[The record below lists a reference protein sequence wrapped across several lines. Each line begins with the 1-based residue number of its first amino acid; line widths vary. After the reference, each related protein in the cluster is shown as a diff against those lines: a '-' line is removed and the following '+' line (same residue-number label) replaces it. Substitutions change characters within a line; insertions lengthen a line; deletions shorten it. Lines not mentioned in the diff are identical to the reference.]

1 MRRSTRRRFE
11 TDRKQTRTRTFVDEA
26 RDETMRIIRALRAE
40 QAQREAAA
48 AEAPAV
54 APMATK
60 TASPTPKP
68 RKRPSWIGARAPF
81 ALRAAACAVVAVG
94 VALFAVVGIA
104 PTVDREHNI
113 ATASSPLLPY
123 QRIQFDTENASVC
136 EHPLRGIFS
145 YTPVLLCLPGDVPDD
160 ITLTFQNTSD
170 VLFSLE
176 EPVEYAEYEDLR
188 RKNKPLTVKTRNG
201 KIWLTAT
208 YLTDT
213 TYTELEEGI
222 CPDGWWWDPSNIVEL
237 IERLRNCEI
246 FAETSSGER
255 FAFTLNFEDYP
266 TRQDIL
272 DSLYTEHYWDAG
284 WPSPYFTLERKEDQ

>member
-11 TDRKQTRTRTFVDEA
+11 TYRKQTRTLTFGDEA

-123 QRIQFDTENASVC
+123 RRIQFDTDNEVGFDSG
-136 EHPLRGIFS
+136 EGI
-145 YTPVLLCLPGDVPDD
+145 YEIVPVHLSLPGTVPDGN
-160 ITLTFQNTSD
+160 ITLTVCNSNG
-170 VLFSLE
+170 VLFEADELSDNLGGHNVPQRLQCIRGKVSLF
-176 EPVEYAEYEDLR
+176 ASF
-188 RKNKPLTVKTRNG
+188 
-201 KIWLTAT
+201 
-208 YLTDT
+208 LTDIT
-213 TYTELEEGI
+213 PSEFAEGAAAPI
-222 CPDGWWWDPSNIVEL
+222 GWIWDPTYVIEL
-237 IERLRNCEI
+237 IERLRNCKI
-246 FAETSSGER
+246 IVDTDDGQR
-255 FAFTLNFEDYP
+255 FVFTIDFDDFP
-266 TRQDIL
+266 TRQDIS
-272 DSLYTEHYWDAG
+272 DRLYSKAG
-284 WPSPYFTLERKEDQ
+284 HRLVYFPLNESEA